1 MPLCRQAG
9 DFPSSYNGTPVIRP
23 AKRRLLRPINRRTA
37 LIAAA
42 LMSTLLTSP
51 LAAQTSPV
59 PAAPASAAQ
68 EAKRPNFLVIVADD
82 LGWSDLGAFGGEIAT
97 PNLDAL
103 ATSGVRFTG
112 FHTAPT
118 CSPTRSMLLSGVDN
132 HEAGIGTMAESLGP
146 SQIGRPGYEGYLNDR
161 VASIAELL
169 QQGGYR
175 TVMSGKWHLGL
186 TPGRGPAAR
195 GFERSFALL
204 QGLGNHFGGDQ
215 DGAWKKAKAN
225 SVYRDDGKVTRFPI
239 GRYSADYFADRLI
252 GFLDEGASDT
262 RPFFAYLPFTTP
274 HWPMQAP
281 AETIA
286 KYKGRYDAGYE
297 ALRQKRLAR
306 QKELGLV
313 ALDQQPHAP
322 DGVKPWE
329 SLSPEEKALE
339 ARKMEVYAAMVDRM
353 DQNVGRVIAE
363 LKRTG
368 KYEDTVI
375 VFLADNG
382 PEGSEIDAP
391 FQVRGVA
398 GGAKK
403 LGIDNRLENIGSAT
417 SYVGYGAGWAQANSS
432 PSWLVKGY
440 PTEGG
445 TRVTAFA
452 SGKGVVGDRI
462 ARGYLSV
469 TDVAPTLL
477 DLAGLSQPTSF
488 KGRPILP
495 FEGKS
500 LVPVLENKAAEVR
513 GPAEPVG
520 TELFYRRALRKGD
533 WKAVYIPKTGSTY
546 PRDGAGE
553 GKWQLFNLATDPA
566 ESKDLAA
573 SHAEKLAELVAD
585 WDSYAKAK
593 GVILPAPPVGATAK

>member
-1 MPLCRQAG
+1 MTRKA
-9 DFPSSYNGTPVIRP
+9 
-23 AKRRLLRPINRRTA
+23 ALL
-37 LIAAA
+37 AAA

-51 LAAQTSPV
+51 ALAQRV
-59 PAAPASAAQ
+59 RPALPTATGAVQQAG
-68 EAKRPNFLVIVADD
+68 RPNFLVIVADD

-103 ATSGVRFTG
+103 ANKGVRFTG

-132 HEAGIGTMAESLGP
+132 HQAGIGTMVESRPASLAN
-146 SQIGRPGYEGYLNDR
+146 RPGYEGYLNDR

-175 TVMSGKWHLGL
+175 TIMSGKWHLGL
-186 TPGRGPAAR
+186 TPERGPAAR
-195 GFERSFALL
+195 GFERSYALL
-204 QGLGNHFGGDQ
+204 QGLGNHFGADQ
-215 DGAWKKAKAN
+215 GGAWKRAN
-225 SVYRDDGKVTRFPI
+225 ANATYSENGKFVRFPE

-252 GFLDEGASDT
+252 GFLGEAPDD

-297 ALRQKRLAR
+297 VLRAERLERQK
-306 QKELGLV
+306 KLGLAPIDQKPH
-313 ALDQQPHAP
+313 ALDK
-322 DGVKPWE
+322 VTPWA
-329 SLSPEEKALE
+329 SLSADEKALE

-353 DQNVGRVIAE
+353 DQNVGRVIGE
-363 LKRTG
+363 LKRRGT
-368 KYEDTVI
+368 YDNTVI
-375 VFLADNG
+375 IFLADNG
-382 PEGSEIDAP
+382 PEGNEIDAP
-391 FQVRGVA
+391 FQVHGVPD
-398 GGAKK
+398 GVKR
-403 LGIDNRLENIGSAT
+403 LGIDNSLANIGNAT
-417 SYVGYGAGWAQANSS
+417 SYVGYGAAWAQANSS

-452 SGKGVVGDRI
+452 AGKGVAGNRI
-462 ARGYLSV
+462 SRGYISV

-477 DLAGLSQPTSF
+477 SLARISQPQTF
-488 KGRPILP
+488 KGRAILP

-500 LVPVLENKAAEVR
+500 MVPVLEGNATEIHS
-513 GPAEPVG
+513 PAEPIG

-533 WKAVYIPKTGSTY
+533 WKAVYLPTSNATY
-546 PRDGAGE
+546 PRDGVGE

-566 ESKDLAA
+566 ESMDLAQR
-573 SHAEKLAELVAD
+573 EPGKLAELTND
-585 WDSYAKAK
+585 WDRYAAAK
-593 GVILPAPPVGATAK
+593 GVALPDGNSVK

>member
-1 MPLCRQAG
+1 MGL
-9 DFPSSYNGTPVIRP
+9 PSSHNGTHVTRK
-23 AKRRLLRPINRRTA
+23 AALL
-37 LIAAA
+37 AAA
-42 LMSTLLTSP
+42 LMSTLLTP
-51 LAAQTSPV
+51 PAIAQAAPTAAPA
-59 PAAPASAAQ
+59 PAAPREAQ
-68 EAKRPNFLVIVADD
+68 RPNFLVIVADD

-132 HEAGIGTMAESLGP
+132 HEAGLGSMAETLTPG
-146 SQIGRPGYEGYLNDR
+146 QVGHPGYEGYLNDR
-161 VASIAELL
+161 VASVAELL
-169 QQGGYR
+169 QQGGYH
-175 TVMSGKWHLGL
+175 TLMAGKWHLGL
-186 TPGRGPAAR
+186 TPERGPAAR
-195 GFERSFALL
+195 GFEDSFALL
-204 QGLGNHFGGDQ
+204 QGLGNHFGRDQ
-215 DGAWKKAKAN
+215 DGAWKKANAN
-225 SVYRDDGKVTRFPI
+225 STYRENGKFVRFPV

-252 GFLDEGASDT
+252 GFLDGAARDD

-297 ALRQKRLAR
+297 ALRKQRLAR
-306 QKELGLV
+306 QKELGLAAV
-313 ALDQQPHAP
+313 DQQPHAL
-322 DGVKPWE
+322 DGVKPWD
-329 SLSPEEKALE
+329 SLTPEQKALE

-353 DQNVGRVIAE
+353 DQNVGRVIDE

-368 KYEDTVI
+368 RYDNTVI

-391 FQVRGVA
+391 FQVRGVPD
-398 GGAKK
+398 GNRK
-403 LGIDNRLENIGSAT
+403 LGIDNRLENIGNAT

-452 SGKGVVGDRI
+452 AGKGVVGDRI
-462 ARGYLSV
+462 SRGNLSV

-477 DLAGLSQPTSF
+477 ALAGISQPATF

-500 LVPVLENKAAEVR
+500 LVPVLEDRASEVR

-533 WKAVYIPKTGSTY
+533 WKAVYLPTSGSTY
-546 PRDGAGE
+546 PRDGVGG

-566 ESKDLAA
+566 ETTDLAA
-573 SHAEKLAELVAD
+573 SHADKLAELVAD
-585 WDSYAKAK
+585 WDSYARKK
-593 GVILPAPPVGATAK
+593 GVVLPAPAPEKPAQ